1 MTAYLLTNH
10 LLNFIAPALFVA
22 LCVVLA
28 ARRWPGGRSAARSSR
43 MGWGRQ
49 FAIVALVNVLVLV
62 AGLVFFSQDGKLLK
76 LVTTLNKLLS
86 IINLFPARWLPH
98 VW

>member
-62 AGLVFFSQDGKLLK
+62 AGLVFFSQDGKLL
-76 LVTTLNKLLS
+76 TYAAMTLAAAIAQWLLMRGWR
-86 IINLFPARWLPH
+86 A
-98 VW
+98 

>member
-1 MTAYLLTNH
+1 MTAYLLTLH
-10 LLNFIAPALFVA
+10 FLNFIAPALFVA

-49 FAIVALVNVLVLV
+49 FAIVALVNVLVMV
-62 AGLVFFSQDGKLLK
+62 AGLVFFSQDGKLL
-76 LVTTLNKLLS
+76 TYAAMTLAAAIAQWLLMR
-86 IINLFPARWLPH
+86 AWRA
-98 VW
+98 

>member
-10 LLNFIAPALFVA
+10 FLNFIAPALFVA

-28 ARRWPGGRSAARSSR
+28 ARRWPGGRSAARSGS
-43 MGWGRQ
+43 MGWRRQ

-62 AGLVFFSQDGKLLK
+62 AGLVFFSQDGKLLTYTAMA
-76 LVTTLNKLLS
+76 LCAAISQWLLMRAWR
-86 IINLFPARWLPH
+86 P
-98 VW
+98 

>member
-10 LLNFIAPALFVA
+10 LLNFIAPAFFVA

-28 ARRWPGGRSAARSSR
+28 ARRWPAGRSAARSTR

-62 AGLVFFSQDGKLLK
+62 AGLVFFSQDGKLL
-76 LVTTLNKLLS
+76 TYAAMTLAAAIAQWLLMR
-86 IINLFPARWLPH
+86 AWRA
-98 VW
+98 

>member
-22 LCVVLA
+22 WCVVLA

-49 FAIVALVNVLVLV
+49 FAIVALVNVLVMV
-62 AGLVFFSQDGKLLK
+62 AGLVFFSQDGKLL
-76 LVTTLNKLLS
+76 TYAAMTLAAAIVQWLS
-86 IINLFPARWLPH
+86 MRAGRT
-98 VW
+98 